1 MFFYRFFDAITLMH
15 RCFRS
20 RCSALF
26 SRLAQGFDFACEGGK
41 QFAEGFFKACQA
53 FCFEFDVELCPVNA
67 RLADL
72 LQQLRGL
79 VDVAQQGFFGSAMV
93 FVSSVGRRRNSVDGI
108 AANQQFDVA
117 HIRVSGVF
125 GTGARPQQALHS
137 GTFFGEIKPVVVAD
151 TLKVVTVCRLGI
163 GNGRPTTQIGV
174 FVGKQGID
182 FAVHAADKEA
192 GDGTQQVN
200 GLATGNAF
208 FQTINVG
215 FEGLAVAFRREEQG
229 GVDVDAFG
237 GQAADGIK
245 TGQRRRHFD
254 HQVFPR
260 DTAVEI

>member
-1 MFFYRFFDAITLMH
+1 MF
-15 RCFRS
+15 C
-20 RCSALF
+20 
-26 SRLAQGFDFACEGGK
+26 RLAQGFDFACEGGE
-41 QFAEGFFKACQA
+41 QFAEGFLKARQA
-53 FCFEFDVELCPVNA
+53 FCFEFDVELRPVNA
-67 RLADL
+67 RISDL

-93 FVSSVGRRRNSVDGI
+93 FVSGIGRRRNGIDGV

-117 HIRVSGVF
+117 HIRVGGVF
-125 GTGARPQQALHS
+125 GPGTRPQQALHS

-151 TLKVVTVCRLGI
+151 ALKVVTVCRLGI

-192 GDGTQQVN
+192 GDGTQQVD

-208 FQTINVG
+208 FQAVDIG

-237 GQAADGIK
+237 GQAADGVNA
-245 TGQRRRHFD
+245 GQCRRHFD

-260 DTAVEI
+260 NTAVEV